1 MTDAVIHQLF
11 PAGVTA
17 AALTDN
23 ELLALYAPDASATRS
38 RPWVRANFIS
48 SVDGSATAAGLSGEL
63 GGPADKRVF
72 DLLRQLSDVILV
84 GAGTVRDEGYGAMI
98 LDEDAAAWR
107 LAHGRA
113 GQPAFAIVTGSL
125 NLDPTSE
132 VFAKAPVRPIVL
144 TAESADPTR
153 RAALEQVADVVDCG
167 AETVE
172 PQRMIDALAERGLGR
187 IHCEGGPSLFG
198 SLLRADLI
206 DALCLTVSPSLE
218 GGTGPRISHAREM
231 MDLRSMTLDH
241 VLLSGSMML
250 TQYSR
255 DRG

>member
-1 MTDAVIHQLF
+1 
-11 PAGVTA
+11 
-17 AALTDN
+17 
-23 ELLALYAPDASATRS
+23 
-38 RPWVRANFIS
+38 
-48 SVDGSATAAGLSGEL
+48 
-63 GGPADKRVF
+63 
-72 DLLRQLSDVILV
+72 
-84 GAGTVRDEGYGAMI
+84 
-98 LDEDAAAWR
+98 
-107 LAHGRA
+107 
-113 GQPAFAIVTGSL
+113 
-125 NLDPTSE
+125 
-132 VFAKAPVRPIVL
+132 
-144 TAESADPTR
+144 
-153 RAALEQVADVVDCG
+153 
-167 AETVE
+167 VE

-198 SLLRADLI
+198 SLLQADLI